1 MAQADISLYLDRA
14 RKDLEAAQGNLE
26 LGFYAVSVTRAYY
39 AMFYAASALLASKGI
54 TRSKHSAVLAAFG
67 EQFAKPGLIEA
78 DFAKAFGHAFDARLD
93 SDYDITFVAAEALA
107 KEVLSEAHRFV
118 DRGAHYLRE
127 VGAL

>member
-14 RKDLEAAQGNLE
+14 RKDLEAAEGNLE
-26 LGFYAVSVTRAYY
+26 QGFYAVSVTRAYY

-54 TRSKHSAVLAAFG
+54 TRSKHSAVLAAFR

-78 DFAKAFGHAFDARLD
+78 DYAKALGHAFDARLD
-93 SDYDITFVAAEALA
+93 SDYDITFVADQALA